1 MSTSPE
7 PNGSWLAAPPTL
19 LPVEPPPLVM
29 LLFWVLV
36 VAYVAMIVTA
46 TLRVARKGTGVEV
59 PIWIFAIV
67 LLPFIGA
74 IGAAAHYKDR

>member
-1 MSTSPE
+1 
-7 PNGSWLAAPPTL
+7 
-19 LPVEPPPLVM
+19 M